1 MADTKQEGKKYV
13 LDFTY
18 DENDISALTVLINDV
33 RFHIIVNPAD
43 LQKRDQP
50 IYYEYLDKISG
61 LHEAEQREGE
71 EVEKAQIVGKES
83 TEGRS
88 QDRNRAVDVTAD
100 EDDGEDADQDSGSA
114 QVELRNWILDA
125 FEDVVKEWAPPDRKP
140 VSSTLN
146 E

>member
-18 DENDISALTVLINDV
+18 DENDISALTALINNV

-83 TEGRS
+83 TEERS

-114 QVELRNWILDA
+114 QVKLRN
-125 FEDVVKEWAPPDRKP
+125 
-140 VSSTLN
+140 
-146 E
+146 